1 MCCRIVRASSCD
13 MCDVVQGHV
22 AQDVRSHPFY
32 TSLGLVRVFMI
43 S

>member
-1 MCCRIVRASSCD
+1 MLQDCSCVECD

-22 AQDVRSHPFY
+22 AQDIRSHLFY
-32 TSLGLVRVFMI
+32 ASLGLVRVFMI